1 MSFPW
6 LLTVGP
12 SFCCSVGFL
21 SMDLGCGAGGGCCF
35 FVGGGVGCFAGGGGV
50 VGGGVGCFSGVGVG
64 CFSGDDVGCCRCG
77 VLQARTGWC
86 LVAGCSAGRLEGAS
100 LLLRL
105 AFPLLD
111 IIGGFSFALTLSFS
125 FCSTRLCESVVGSL

>member
-1 MSFPW
+1 
-6 LLTVGP
+6 
-12 SFCCSVGFL
+12 
-21 SMDLGCGAGGGCCF
+21 MDLCCGAAVVDDEFVGLGCFFVGGGGCF
-35 FVGGGVGCFAGGGGV
+35 LGGGGVGCFAGGGVGCFA
-50 VGGGVGCFSGVGVG
+50 GGGVGCFSGGGVG